1 MVSGLL
7 WGDLWPI
14 PLGIL
19 SIIIFLCLPDL
30 RLRRARLKRWRW
42 SPNAGLILFAVSL
55 LAGLMATQIIISLSG
70 SGAADIGSLNLR
82 ELVIRMLAN
91 YVGEVVVLLL
101 VPGLVWGLL
110 MARQAPEDPELVPRS
125 WWQAVLSGIGSLAL
139 FLPLV
144 MAVGVVVGIFVY
156 FFSGQQL
163 PEIAHGTLNLLAEAS
178 AEADAWFITVIILIL
193 LVTPVIEEVLYR
205 GLLQEAIRRCM
216 LTTGDSPWLAI
227 IITSIIFA
235 LMHGAV
241 VDLRGL
247 IALFVLSLGFGWI
260 YLKTGRLMASIVM
273 HAGFNGVNLLQ
284 VLA

>member
-1 MVSGLL
+1 
-7 WGDLWPI
+7 
-14 PLGIL
+14 
-19 SIIIFLCLPDL
+19 
-30 RLRRARLKRWRW
+30 
-42 SPNAGLILFAVSL
+42 
-55 LAGLMATQIIISLSG
+55 
-70 SGAADIGSLNLR
+70 
-82 ELVIRMLAN
+82 
-91 YVGEVVVLLL
+91 
-101 VPGLVWGLL
+101 